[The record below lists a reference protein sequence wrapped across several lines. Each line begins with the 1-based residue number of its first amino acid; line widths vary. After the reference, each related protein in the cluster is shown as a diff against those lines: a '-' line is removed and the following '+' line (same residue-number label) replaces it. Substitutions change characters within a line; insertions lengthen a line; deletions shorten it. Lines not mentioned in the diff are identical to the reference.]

1 MLPDAHVVLHGLLN
15 LRVFCFFD
23 CLIDLQQAFITV
35 RMTAVW
41 ARVRIQCG
49 IIHGGTQN
57 WLGGSPITA
66 KSNDTP
72 GRIVARLKPILIF
85 LMQSV
90 VVGLAVAFVV
100 VLLRPELL
108 PAVNKAGNSVQPAS
122 YADAIDISAPAV
134 ASVYTRKLQRIG
146 DLSEGAGG
154 DRAQLS
160 TSIGSAVVI
169 DEEGY
174 LVTNYHVVAGA
185 TEIRV
190 QLADGRIAN
199 PQVVGYD
206 AETDLAV
213 LKVDLGVLPAI
224 PLGRSSELRI
234 GDVVLAIGNPYGLT
248 KTVTQGIVSAT
259 GRGSL
264 RLMTFENF
272 IQTDAAINEGNSG
285 GALINS
291 IGQLVGINTAVLAQD
306 AGTEGISFAI
316 PVDLVRGVVDDI
328 KLHGRVIRGWV
339 GLQPDELTRA
349 ETAAL
354 GLEPNVGI
362 ILSEV
367 IEGGPAEAA
376 GLKHGDV
383 ILAIDDEPIRSRQ
396 QALLL
401 VAAMTPGDTAK
412 FTAWRDGKR
421 FSATVT
427 VAERRP
433 Q

>member
-1 MLPDAHVVLHGLLN
+1 MGN
-15 LRVFCFFD
+15 LFESNE
-23 CLIDLQQAFITV
+23 
-35 RMTAVW
+35 W
-41 ARVRIQCG
+41 
-49 IIHGGTQN
+49 HPGTPEV
-57 WLGGSPITA
+57 G
-66 KSNDTP
+66 K
-72 GRIVARLKPILIF
+72 VKPTLIF
-85 LMQSV
+85 LVQSV
-90 VVGLAVAFVV
+90 VVGLAVAFIV
-100 VLLRPELL
+100 VLVRPELL
-108 PAVNKAGNSVQPAS
+108 PALGNAKHSTAPAS
-122 YADAIDISAPAV
+122 YADAIDLSAPSV
-134 ASVYTRKLQRIG
+134 ASVYTRKLQRINSLTPG
-146 DLSEGAGG
+146 DDA

-174 LVTNYHVVAGA
+174 LVTNFHVVAGA

-190 QLADGRIAN
+190 QMADGTITN
-199 PQVVGYD
+199 PQVVGFD

-213 LKVDLGVLPAI
+213 LKVDLGVLAAI
-224 PLGRSSELRI
+224 PMGRSSELRI

-259 GRGSL
+259 GRGL
-264 RLMTFENF
+264 LGLMTFENF

-291 IGQLVGINTAVLAQD
+291 AGRLVGINTAVLAQD

-328 KLHGRVIRGWV
+328 KKNGRVIRGWV
-339 GLQPDELTRA
+339 GLEPDELTRA
-349 ETAAL
+349 ETTAL
-354 GLEPNVGI
+354 GLDPNVGI
-362 ILSEV
+362 ILSRV
-367 IEGGPAEAA
+367 IEGGPAESA
-376 GLKHGDV
+376 GLKRGDV
-383 ILAIDDEPIRSRQ
+383 VLSIDDEPIRSRQ

-401 VAAMTPGDTAK
+401 VAAMSPGDSVD

-421 FSATVT
+421 LSATVV